1 MDITK
6 FNEKLDKVDGNV
18 YTIEEIVEPIDGVYE
33 SELIHDNVTSS
44 TINIYTG
51 SKLTGDKIN
60 TYTIST
66 PSLTPWK
73 TVIKIFSNEPKLY
86 ITYETTGDT
95 VEAEDVNNLQDS
107 VNLTQESLNDE
118 VTRATNAEKVLTDNL
133 DKEILRAKEAE
144 STITTNLN
152 AEVDRAKSAEQTLT
166 TNLNNE
172 INRAKS
178 AENTLT
184 TNLATEVDRATS
196 AEQTL
201 TNTINTNKPIWD
213 DKYTKNEVD
222 NKISQVITDLDWK
235 ESVTTYDDLATTYPN
250 PDDGWTVN
258 VKDTDITYR
267 WSGSAWVAISANSI
281 PLATSTTDGK
291 MSKEDKVNLDD
302 VNAKKHTHDNKSIL
316 DTITQTLINNWN
328 SAFTHISDAV
338 RHITSAERTLWNT
351 VSDKLN
357 LSGGTLTGKL
367 TITGTAESKPLNVRG
382 INGISTDGTTDD
394 ALYLNY
400 GTTNPV
406 YVNGSNAVY
415 HGGNKPTKSDVGL
428 ANVDNTSDLNKPIST
443 ATQTALDG
451 KLSLTGGTLTGTLKT
466 TKEKW
471 FTDGTSGIHMNNS
484 DIRGINSLVFNDE
497 CGTGEGLYFPK
508 NSTVSDS
515 NNVSDYDLLNSR
527 QSNLLYNENKVY
539 HEGNKPTKSD
549 IGLGNVDNT
558 SDLDKPVSTATQTA
572 LNGKAN
578 SSHTHTKSQITDMP
592 TSLKNPNALTISLN
606 GTSQGDY
613 DGSSAKSINITP
625 SSIGASA
632 TSHTHDDRYYT
643 ETECDTKFATK
654 DELSASGNGDM
665 LKSIYDT
672 NSSGVVDKAEKLS
685 TARTITIGST
695 GKTFDGSSNITWSLS
710 EIGASSTSHTHDDR
724 YYTESEIDTKLNAKV
739 NKAMTW
745 NELEGV

>member
-6 FNEKLDKVDGNV
+6 FTEKYNKIDGKI
-18 YTIEEIVEPIDGVYE
+18 YTVEEEINLTDGKFE
-33 SELIHDNVTSS
+33 GQLEHDNINTK
-44 TINIYTG
+44 TLNIYTG
-51 SKLTGDKIN
+51 PKLTGDQIS

-73 TVIKIFSNEPKLY
+73 IILSVFSDVTPLY
-86 ITYETTGDT
+86 VSYETSGDQ
-95 VEAEDVNNLQDS
+95 VEADDINNLQDGVNDTQEELNNEVERATNRENTIES
-107 VNLTQESLNDE
+107 NLNKEITRATNKENEIANNLTVE
-118 VTRATNAEKVLTDNL
+118 VTRAQEAEQLLTDNL
-133 DKEILRAKEAE
+133 DKEI
-144 STITTNLN
+144 N
-152 AEVDRAKSAEQTLT
+152 
-166 TNLNNE
+166 
-172 INRAKS
+172 
-178 AENTLT
+178 
-184 TNLATEVDRATS
+184 RATS

-213 DKYTKNEVD
+213 DKYTKNEID

-235 ESVTTYDDLATTYPN
+235 ESVATYDDLATTYPN

-338 RHITSAERTLWNT
+338 KHITSAERTLWNT
-351 VSDKLN
+351 VSNKLN

-451 KLSLTGGTLTGTLKT
+451 K
-466 TKEKW
+466 
-471 FTDGTSGIHMNNS
+471 
-484 DIRGINSLVFNDE
+484 
-497 CGTGEGLYFPK
+497 
-508 NSTVSDS
+508 
-515 NNVSDYDLLNSR
+515 
-527 QSNLLYNENKVY
+527 
-539 HEGNKPTKSD
+539 
-549 IGLGNVDNT
+549 
-558 SDLDKPVSTATQTA
+558 
-572 LNGKAN
+572 AN

-592 TSLKNPNALTISLN
+592 TSLKNPNALTINLN

-643 ETECDTKFATK
+643 ETECNTKFATK

-665 LKSIYDT
+665 LKSVYDT
-672 NSSGVVDKAEKLS
+672 DGDGVVDKATKLA
-685 TARTITIGST
+685 TARTIALTGTVIGS
-695 GKTFDGSSNITWSLS
+695 GSFDGSGNLSISTTKTPYEAKYDFNNVTYMKLFTITINATYPNFPITFNLTGRSTVSKPTNFTIKFTNPNDTSPSISKFTYTGDTVYGSTAMLYKTTSTGNTYEFWVKQGESYDTITLYNLNYRSDRMSITFNGTTADSLPTNMALSVACTLETVKMNIDGS
-710 EIGASSTSHTHDDR
+710 A
-724 YYTESEIDTKLNAKV
+724 TKATQDSDGNQINTTYVK
-739 NKAMTW
+739 KGMTW
-745 NELEGV
+745 NELMGV